1 VCGKGKNYG
10 MLQCDNDSPAFSGDG
25 CTADCKVEDGYICYG
40 GTWTSPDVCIRPNM
54 PEILY
59 INATDFNNVVVEFTE
74 EISLKVPIVESDFDI
89 EIITGNGTI

>member
-1 VCGKGKNYG
+1 
-10 MLQCDNDSPAFSGDG
+10 
-25 CTADCKVEDGYICYG
+25 
-40 GTWTSPDVCIRPNM
+40 M